1 MASASRF
8 LLRPKILWLRCAFWL
23 LYLCHKSFLHPFQHI
38 DIFYWD
44 PTGVCE
50 SGIARRADLEVL
62 VSFLFLLLM
71 FLPFS
76 YP

>member
-1 MASASRF
+1 MATVRRRF
-8 LLRPKILWLRCAFWL
+8 SIPNVYPFYVL
-23 LYLCHKSFLHPFQHI
+23 FQHI
-38 DIFYWD
+38 DIYYWD

-62 VSFLFLLLM
+62 VSLFSLA
-71 FLPFS
+71 FDVLPFS